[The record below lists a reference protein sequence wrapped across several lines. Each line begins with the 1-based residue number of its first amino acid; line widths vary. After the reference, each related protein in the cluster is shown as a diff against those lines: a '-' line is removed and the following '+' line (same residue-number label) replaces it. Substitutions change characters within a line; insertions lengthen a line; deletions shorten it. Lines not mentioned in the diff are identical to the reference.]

1 MTAPGQES
9 QVQEQPN
16 QKEMNFRAL
25 ESRYQQA
32 LDQERNARLEA
43 ERKASE
49 YEQKARST
57 RHEEEE
63 EDDTDPYVDKKKLTK
78 TLQKFGEQ
86 SKQETQ
92 SEIQKA
98 VNMALKEERKAN
110 WLKQNSDYDE
120 VMSYAEKF
128 ERHDPDLAE
137 TILQMPPG
145 FERMQLVY
153 KNIKALGLHKPPEQ
167 KSAIQDKINAN
178 QRSPMYQPS
187 SVGTSPYTPQG
198 DFSKQGQANAYQ
210 KMQELKS
217 RLRLS

>member
-1 MTAPGQES
+1 MTAPVQES

-32 LDQERNARLEA
+32 LEQERQARAEA
-43 ERKASE
+43 ERRASE
-49 YEQKARST
+49 YEQRARST

-63 EDDTDPYVDKKKLTK
+63 DDSDPYVDKKKLTK
-78 TLQKFGEQ
+78 TLQRFGEQ

-120 VMSYAEKF
+120 VMSHAEKF
-128 ERHDPDLAE
+128 AQHDPDLAE

-145 FERMQLVY
+145 FERQQLVY
-153 KNIKALGLHKPPEQ
+153 KNIKALGLHRPPEP
-167 KSAIQDKINAN
+167 KSTVQDKINAN

-187 SVGTSPYTPQG
+187 SIGTSPYTPQG
-198 DFSKQGQANAYQ
+198 DFSKQGQLNAYQ

-217 RLRLS
+217 RLRL